1 MRKRGSGSPDEVDK
15 VEFVRQQLWN
25 LQKLSSDPYKHNVA
39 PDQAGRSIKSGPA
52 VARVVAHMHR
62 HALNQE
68 AFAEA
73 AGISSRTLRTILR
86 NQKARRATWVQIAKA
101 MGTTAEELLLS

>member
-1 MRKRGSGSPDEVDK
+1 MRKRGSGSPDELDK

-25 LQKLSSDPYKHNVA
+25 IQKLSSDPKHNVG
-39 PDQAGRSIKSGPA
+39 PDQVGRSIKSGPA
-52 VARVVAHMHR
+52 VARVVTYMDR
-62 HALNQE
+62 HGLNQE

-73 AGISSRTLRTILR
+73 AGLSSRTLRNIFHSH
-86 NQKARRATWVQIAKA
+86 NARRATWVQIAKA